1 LDLVVLACLAFAE
14 YCFMI
19 SFLDR
24 VFLNA
29 DRYRAEAWP
38 GGGGRLSFLREA
50 SRLPN
55 TPSWASMMVPA

>member
-24 VFLNA
+24 IFLNA
-29 DRYRAEAWP
+29 D
-38 GGGGRLSFLREA
+38 GSA
-50 SRLPN
+50 STRWTLGH
-55 TPSWASMMVPA
+55 